1 MRKCNHCG
9 GPIPA
14 ERGNAAKYC
23 SEKCARVAQLTPNTR
38 VKIRERSKRK
48 GKQDSRLL
56 AAYGF
61 KCAVCGWGLPI
72 YAPGYK
78 NIEHA
83 GGCEMHHIVQVKDGG
98 TDDPAN
104 LVLLCPNCH
113 KAAHVGILTE
123 DTLKSLTL
131 SEDMIRERYE
141 AALLAGYRPEFMKI
155 SYLRMLHEN
164 EQI

>member
-1 MRKCNHCG
+1 
-9 GPIPA
+9 
-14 ERGNAAKYC
+14 
-23 SEKCARVAQLTPNTR
+23 
-38 VKIRERSKRK
+38 
-48 GKQDSRLL
+48 
-56 AAYGF
+56 
-61 KCAVCGWGLPI
+61 
-72 YAPGYK
+72 
-78 NIEHA
+78 
-83 GGCEMHHIVQVKDGG
+83 MHHIVQVKDGG